1 MTFELYHRVV
11 LAKDLFEH
19 GLRAGDV
26 GTVVEH
32 YRVRDAIPEGY
43 ELEFFAEVYPPLK
56 QTAKECKALQDL
68 LGTLQD
74 VYAGTARLRRYS
86 ALLRKQGG
94 DGTLPQSLVAL
105 RKNQLGVARD
115 VRRSFR
121 AAWPAFVAAIGAA
134 RKLVA

>member
-1 MTFELYHRVV
+1 MRQSVR
-11 LAKDLFEH
+11 
-19 GLRAGDV
+19 GSV
-26 GTVVEH
+26 G
-32 YRVRDAIPEGY
+32 RVRRIGNALTTRARPAELHALRIKSKRLRY

-68 LGTLQD
+68 LGTIQD

-94 DGTLPQSLVAL
+94 DGSLPPALVAL
-105 RKNQLGVARD
+105 RKNQLGVAREA
-115 VRRSFR
+115 RRSFR
-121 AAWPAFVAAIGAA
+121 ATWPAFVAAIGAA